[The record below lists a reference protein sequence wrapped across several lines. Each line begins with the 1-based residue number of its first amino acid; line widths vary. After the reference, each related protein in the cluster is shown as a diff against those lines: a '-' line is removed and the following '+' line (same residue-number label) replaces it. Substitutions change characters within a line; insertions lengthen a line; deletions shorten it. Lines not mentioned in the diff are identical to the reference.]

1 MENAPASPARN
12 GSNSSPP
19 RSFSAA
25 SGGTAGLRGKFSL
38 TNGAERFMLTALLRG
53 FDFEMKSSIGIII
66 PIIID
71 IIGIR
76 PGGVGG

>member
-1 MENAPASPARN
+1 MLAQHSR
-12 GSNSSPP
+12 
-19 RSFSAA
+19 
-25 SGGTAGLRGKFSL
+25 GLD
-38 TNGAERFMLTALLRG
+38 
-53 FDFEMKSSIGIII
+53 FDMKSIIGIII

>member
-1 MENAPASPARN
+1 
-12 GSNSSPP
+12 
-19 RSFSAA
+19 
-25 SGGTAGLRGKFSL
+25 
-38 TNGAERFMLTALLRG
+38 MLTKPLRG
-53 FDFEMKSSIGIII
+53 FAFDMKSTIGIII

>member
-1 MENAPASPARN
+1 
-12 GSNSSPP
+12 
-19 RSFSAA
+19 
-25 SGGTAGLRGKFSL
+25 
-38 TNGAERFMLTALLRG
+38 MLTALLRG

>member
-1 MENAPASPARN
+1 MLCQPSR
-12 GSNSSPP
+12 GSV
-19 RSFSAA
+19 
-25 SGGTAGLRGKFSL
+25 L
-38 TNGAERFMLTALLRG
+38 
-53 FDFEMKSSIGIII
+53 EMKIIIGAII

>member
-1 MENAPASPARN
+1 MLCLTL
-12 GSNSSPP
+12 NSSV
-19 RSFSAA
+19 
-25 SGGTAGLRGKFSL
+25 L
-38 TNGAERFMLTALLRG
+38 
-53 FDFEMKSSIGIII
+53 EMKNIIGTII

>member
-1 MENAPASPARN
+1 M
-12 GSNSSPP
+12 
-19 RSFSAA
+19 
-25 SGGTAGLRGKFSL
+25 LQLSL
-38 TNGAERFMLTALLRG
+38 TVAVY
-53 FDFEMKSSIGIII
+53 EMKINIGTII

>member
-1 MENAPASPARN
+1 MTNE
-12 GSNSSPP
+12 
-19 RSFSAA
+19 AA
-25 SGGTAGLRGKFSL
+25 
-38 TNGAERFMLTALLRG
+38 RFMLTQPLRG
-53 FDFEMKSSIGIII
+53 FAFDMKSIIGIII

>member
-1 MENAPASPARN
+1 LRA
-12 GSNSSPP
+12 GSFTCLPD
-19 RSFSAA
+19 
-25 SGGTAGLRGKFSL
+25 KISL
-38 TNGAERFMLTALLRG
+38 TNRAAHFMLYSTLNG
-53 FDFEMKSSIGIII
+53 WVFEMKNIIGTLI

>member
-1 MENAPASPARN
+1 
-12 GSNSSPP
+12 
-19 RSFSAA
+19 
-25 SGGTAGLRGKFSL
+25 
-38 TNGAERFMLTALLRG
+38 MLSQHLRG
-53 FDFEMKSSIGIII
+53 FDFEMKSIIGIII

>member
-1 MENAPASPARN
+1 MKNII
-12 GSNSSPP
+12 
-19 RSFSAA
+19 
-25 SGGTAGLRGKFSL
+25 GT
-38 TNGAERFMLTALLRG
+38 
-53 FDFEMKSSIGIII
+53 II

>member
-1 MENAPASPARN
+1 
-12 GSNSSPP
+12 
-19 RSFSAA
+19 
-25 SGGTAGLRGKFSL
+25 
-38 TNGAERFMLTALLRG
+38 MLTAPLRG
-53 FDFEMKSSIGIII
+53 FDFNMKSSIGIII

>member
-1 MENAPASPARN
+1 MLCKRSR
-12 GSNSSPP
+12 GSV
-19 RSFSAA
+19 
-25 SGGTAGLRGKFSL
+25 
-38 TNGAERFMLTALLRG
+38 
-53 FDFEMKSSIGIII
+53 FEMKNIIGTII

>member
-1 MENAPASPARN
+1 
-12 GSNSSPP
+12 
-19 RSFSAA
+19 
-25 SGGTAGLRGKFSL
+25 
-38 TNGAERFMLTALLRG
+38 MLCPTLKSWI
-53 FDFEMKSSIGIII
+53 FDMKSIIGTII

>member
-1 MENAPASPARN
+1 
-12 GSNSSPP
+12 
-19 RSFSAA
+19 
-25 SGGTAGLRGKFSL
+25 
-38 TNGAERFMLTALLRG
+38 MLTAPLRG
-53 FDFEMKSSIGIII
+53 LAFNMKSRIGIIL